1 MDLRACYQQMGGD
14 YDAVMARLRQEERVS
29 KFLRMFLA
37 DENFQSLTGAMDSQ
51 DWPTAFRAAHSL
63 KGVAL
68 NLGMTTLAASASALT
83 ECLRSGTPTQEP
95 GPLYQAVE
103 ADYRCAVAAI
113 HALMAGANG

>member
-68 NLGMTTLAASASALT
+68 NLGLSALARSSSEMT
-83 ECLRSGTPTQEP
+83 ECLRPGAPTQEP
-95 GPLYQAVE
+95 QPLYEAVKG
-103 ADYRCAVAAI
+103 DYEKTVAAI
-113 HALMAGANG
+113 QALGA

>member
-37 DENFQSLTGAMDSQ
+37 DDNFQSLTGAMEAQ

-68 NLGMTTLAASASALT
+68 NLGMTALAGTASAMT
-83 ECLRSGTPTQEP
+83 ECLRPGAPTQEP
-95 GPLYQAVE
+95 GPLYAALE
-103 ADYRCAVAAI
+103 EDYHRAVAAI
-113 HALMAGANG
+113 QTLLSGANG